1 MNHLKSSILTAALAL
16 VTLSSANAQTVI
28 TAWDF
33 ESQSLTPS
41 TGSGTASLLNTTSI
55 AAAGSFGAGF
65 GSGLN
70 SLGTGWGMSG
80 FPGQSTASGTEGVSF
95 SVATTGFTASDY
107 TGLLIKFDHRV
118 SNTASRWYQLDY
130 TIDGT
135 NWALG
140 APSLLGT
147 SGSSAGDV
155 WGTYQSTINSA
166 AVLNNSNFGFRI
178 TSVYS
183 PNAFTQV
190 SGNISYLANTA
201 YEVARNGQSGGAS
214 SAYAATGTWRFDNV
228 SVSAVPEP
236 SSATLLGLGFLAL
249 IGLRR
254 LSRKS

>member
-1 MNHLKSSILTAALAL
+1 MKKTFLPILTAALAL
-16 VTLSSANAQTVI
+16 VSLTSANAQTVI
-28 TAWDF
+28 TQWNF
-33 ESQSLTPS
+33 EAQNTTPS
-41 TGSGTASLLNTTSI
+41 TGSGTASLLNTAPV
-55 AAAGSFGAGF
+55 AASGSFGSGF

-70 SLGTGWGMSG
+70 SLGTGWGLTG
-80 FPGQSTASGTEGVSF
+80 FPAQSSGSGTEGVSF

-118 SNTASRWYQLDY
+118 SNTASRWYRLDY

-135 NWALG
+135 NWTLG

-155 WGTYQSTINSA
+155 WGTYESAINSA
-166 AVLNNSNFGFRI
+166 DVLNNSSFGFRI
-178 TSVYS
+178 TSVFS
-183 PNAFTQV
+183 PDAFTQV

-201 YEVARNGQSGGAS
+201 YEVARNGQGGGS
-214 SAYAATGTWRFDNV
+214 TSAYATTGTWRFDNV

-236 SSATLLGLGFLAL
+236 SSATLLGLGFLTL

-254 LSRKS
+254 LNRKA

>member
-41 TGSGTASLLNTTSI
+41 TGSGTASLLNTTPI
-55 AAAGSFGAGF
+55 AAATGFSAGF

-70 SLGTGWGMSG
+70 SSGTGWGITGFSAQSSG
-80 FPGQSTASGTEGVSF
+80 SGTKGVSF

-118 SNTASRWYQLDY
+118 SNTASRRYRLDY

-135 NWALG
+135 NWTLG

-147 SGSSAGDV
+147 SGFSAGDV
-155 WGTYQSTINSA
+155 WGTYQSAINSA
-166 AVLNNSNFGFRI
+166 DVLNNPNFGFRI
-178 TSVYS
+178 TSVFS
-183 PNAFTQV
+183 PDAFTQV
-190 SGNISYLANTA
+190 NGNTVYPADTA
-201 YEVARNGQSGGAS
+201 YEVARNGQGGGSS
-214 SAYAATGTWRFDNV
+214 SAYATTGTWRFDNV

-236 SSATLLGLGFLAL
+236 SSAMLLGLGFLAL
-249 IGLRR
+249 LGIRR
-254 LSRKS
+254 LSRNV